1 MLFGPVVQL
10 VRTPACHAGGRRFEP
25 VLSRHD
31 KIEFWLVS
39 INAVRPPYAA
49 VAQSVERILGK
60 DEVGGSNPPSSSKNP
75 PKSKGFG
82 GFL

>member
-1 MLFGPVVQL
+1 MTHNLTHTGKE
-10 VRTPACHAGGRRFEP
+10 AGGDSGADRT
-25 VLSRHD
+25 
-31 KIEFWLVS
+31 
-39 INAVRPPYAA
+39 
-49 VAQSVERILGK
+49 ERIIFVEQKGLETAKYQWLLGFLSLGK